1 MSIGDV
7 GESACHCLRYGT
19 HAPHA
24 STLRD
29 VGRDESLGRYASV
42 DIIRCD
48 RCGRCWLRYLHE
60 EEFRRAAGR
69 WAEALID
76 LDQIDTVLAGDA
88 ANYIGH
94 ANFRIVG
101 GSTMGISVSASRD
114 RAGRP

>member
-88 ANYIGH
+88 AIISATQTLGLSAAH
-94 ANFRIVG
+94 
-101 GSTMGISVSASRD
+101 TMGISVSASRD